1 MKIRK
6 LTNEE
11 IKGAC
16 AFAVSIYNIAIRG
29 CFRTQDCHRY
39 FDEYMDADRLT
50 DEERAG
56 VLVVFGAFDSNVLC
70 GVCGM
75 TNEGHI
81 TMLYVHPQYLRRGIG
96 KKLLERV
103 RIYARMQL
111 KLMQVSVN
119 AMPAYTADY
128 FRRVGFKSAYQ
139 GGFLQWTRRYVRSY
153 DSKKGIYQVEYTP
166 RHIADKTFD
175 CNFSWLYMPCIFFPG
190 LIYAVCAG
198 LTP

>member
-1 MKIRK
+1 MCLCGKYIQYRNQR
-6 LTNEE
+6 LLSDTGES
-11 IKGAC
+11 
-16 AFAVSIYNIAIRG
+16 SI
-29 CFRTQDCHRY
+29 

-128 FRRVGFKSAYQ
+128 FSRVGFKSAYQ
-139 GGFLQWTRRYVRSY
+139 GGFCNGQGDMYVPMTAKAYIRWSIHR
-153 DSKKGIYQVEYTP
+153 DI
-166 RHIADKTFD
+166 
-175 CNFSWLYMPCIFFPG
+175 
-190 LIYAVCAG
+190 
-198 LTP
+198 

>member
-1 MKIRK
+1 
-6 LTNEE
+6 
-11 IKGAC
+11 
-16 AFAVSIYNIAIRG
+16 
-29 CFRTQDCHRY
+29 
-39 FDEYMDADRLT
+39 MDADRLT

-128 FRRVGFKSAYQ
+128 FSRVGFKSAYR
-139 GGFLQWTRRYVRSY
+139 G
-153 DSKKGIYQVEYTP
+153 
-166 RHIADKTFD
+166 
-175 CNFSWLYMPCIFFPG
+175 
-190 LIYAVCAG
+190 
-198 LTP
+198 

>member
-16 AFAVSIYNIAIRG
+16 AFAVNIYNIAIRSS
-29 CFRTQDCHRY
+29 FRTQDCHRY

-50 DEERAG
+50 DEERTG
-56 VLVVFGAFDSNVLC
+56 VLAVFGAFDSNVLC

-81 TMLYVHPQYLRRGIG
+81 TMLYVHPQYLKHGIG

-119 AMPAYTADY
+119 AMPAYMADY

-139 GGFLQWTRRYVRSY
+139 GGFCNGQSDMYVPMTAKS
-153 DSKKGIYQVEYTP
+153 IYQIEYTP
-166 RHIADKTFD
+166 RRIADKTFIAISVGFT
-175 CNFSWLYMPCIFFPG
+175 CLVFFSG
-190 LIYAVCAG
+190 VIYALCAG

>member
-29 CFRTQDCHRY
+29 YVRTPDCHRY
-39 FDEYMDADRLT
+39 FDEYMDEDRLT
-50 DEERAG
+50 EEERNGA
-56 VLVVFGAFDSNVLC
+56 LVVFGAFESNVLC

-81 TMLYVHPQYLRRGIG
+81 TMLYVHPQYLGRGAG
-96 KKLLERV
+96 KKLLERA

-111 KLMQVSVN
+111 SLMQVSVN

-128 FRRVGFKSAYQ
+128 FRRVGFKSTYQ
-139 GGFLQWTRRYVRSY
+139 GGFCNGQSDMYVPMTAKS
-153 DSKKGIYQVEYTP
+153 IYQVEYTP
-166 RHIADKTFD
+166 RRISDRTFIAISVGFTCLVF
-175 CNFSWLYMPCIFFPG
+175 FSG
-190 LIYAVCAG
+190 VIYAVCAG

>member
-29 CFRTQDCHRY
+29 CFRTLDCHRY

-50 DEERAG
+50 DEERIG

-111 KLMQVSVN
+111 KLMQVSVKCRHTRQN
-119 AMPAYTADY
+119 TSCMWALRVHIREAFAMDKAICT
-128 FRRVGFKSAYQ
+128 
-139 GGFLQWTRRYVRSY
+139 FL
-153 DSKKGIYQVEYTP
+153 
-166 RHIADKTFD
+166 
-175 CNFSWLYMPCIFFPG
+175 
-190 LIYAVCAG
+190 
-198 LTP
+198 

>member
-29 CFRTQDCHRY
+29 CFRTQESHRY

-50 DEERAG
+50 EEERTGA
-56 VLVVFGAFDSNVLC
+56 LVVFGAFDSNVLC

-81 TMLYVHPQYLRRGIG
+81 TMLYVHPQYLRRGVG
-96 KKLLERV
+96 KKLLERA

-128 FRRVGFKSAYQ
+128 FRRVGFKSTYQ
-139 GGFLQWTRRYVRSY
+139 GGFCNGQSDMYVPMTAKS
-153 DSKKGIYQVEYTP
+153 IYQVEYTP
-166 RHIADKTFD
+166 RRISDRTFIAISVGFTCLVF
-175 CNFSWLYMPCIFFPG
+175 FSG
-190 LIYAVCAG
+190 VIYAVCAG

>member
-1 MKIRK
+1 
-6 LTNEE
+6 
-11 IKGAC
+11 
-16 AFAVSIYNIAIRG
+16 
-29 CFRTQDCHRY
+29 
-39 FDEYMDADRLT
+39 MDADRLT
-50 DEERAG
+50 EEERTGA
-56 VLVVFGAFDSNVLC
+56 LVVFGAFDSNVLC

-96 KKLLERV
+96 KKLLERA

-128 FRRVGFKSAYQ
+128 FRRVGFKSTYQ
-139 GGFLQWTRRYVRSY
+139 GGFCNGQSDMYVPMTAKS
-153 DSKKGIYQVEYTP
+153 IYQIEYTP
-166 RHIADKTFD
+166 RRISDRTFIAISVGFTCLVF
-175 CNFSWLYMPCIFFPG
+175 FSG
-190 LIYAVCAG
+190 VIYAVCAG

>member
-29 CFRTQDCHRY
+29 CFRTQDSHRY

-50 DEERAG
+50 DEERTG

-139 GGFLQWTRRYVRSY
+139 GVFCNGQGDMYVPMTAKS
-153 DSKKGIYQVEYTP
+153 IYQVEYTP
-166 RHIADKTFD
+166 RHISDKTFIAISVGFT
-175 CNFSWLYMPCIFFPG
+175 CLVFFSG
-190 LIYAVCAG
+190 VIYAVCAG

>member
-29 CFRTQDCHRY
+29 CFRTQESHRY

-50 DEERAG
+50 DEERTGA
-56 VLVVFGAFDSNVLC
+56 LVVFGAFDSNVLC

-119 AMPAYTADY
+119 AMPAHTADY

-139 GGFLQWTRRYVRSY
+139 GGFCNGQGDMYVPMTA
-153 DSKKGIYQVEYTP
+153 KKHISGGVYT
-166 RHIADKTFD
+166 ATY
-175 CNFSWLYMPCIFFPG
+175 S
-190 LIYAVCAG
+190 
-198 LTP
+198 

>member
-29 CFRTQDCHRY
+29 CFRTQECHRY

-50 DEERAG
+50 EEERTGA
-56 VLVVFGAFDSNVLC
+56 LVVFGAFDSNVLC

-96 KKLLERV
+96 KKLLERA

-128 FRRVGFKSAYQ
+128 FRRVGFKSTYQ
-139 GGFLQWTRRYVRSY
+139 GGFYNGQSDMYVPMTAKS
-153 DSKKGIYQVEYTP
+153 IYQVEYTP
-166 RHIADKTFD
+166 RRISDRTFIAISVGFTCLVF
-175 CNFSWLYMPCIFFPG
+175 FSG
-190 LIYAVCAG
+190 VIYAVCAG

>member
-39 FDEYMDADRLT
+39 FDEYMDADRLM

-56 VLVVFGAFDSNVLC
+56 VLVVFGAFDSNLLC

-119 AMPAYTADY
+119 AMPVYTADY

-139 GGFLQWTRRYVRSY
+139 GGFCDEQGDMYVPMTA
-153 DSKKGIYQVEYTP
+153 KGIYQVEYTP
-166 RHIADKTFD
+166 RHISDKTFIAISVGFT
-175 CNFSWLYMPCIFFPG
+175 CLVFFSG
-190 LIYAVCAG
+190 VIYAVCAG

>member
-50 DEERAG
+50 EEERSGA
-56 VLVVFGAFDSNVLC
+56 LVVFGAFDSNVLC

-111 KLMQVSVN
+111 NLMQVSVN
-119 AMPAYTADY
+119 AMPAYTAEY

-139 GGFLQWTRRYVRSY
+139 GGFCNVQGDMYVPMTAKS
-153 DSKKGIYQVEYTP
+153 IYQVEYTP
-166 RHIADKTFD
+166 RHISDKTFIAISVGFT
-175 CNFSWLYMPCIFFPG
+175 CLVFFSG
-190 LIYAVCAG
+190 VIYAVCAG

>member
-128 FRRVGFKSAYQ
+128 FRRVHPILCYAANRLKSVRRAVV
-139 GGFLQWTRRYVRSY
+139 GSFLRDMNIMRMTL
-153 DSKKGIYQVEYTP
+153 
-166 RHIADKTFD
+166 F
-175 CNFSWLYMPCIFFPG
+175 
-190 LIYAVCAG
+190 
-198 LTP
+198 

>member
-16 AFAVSIYNIAIRG
+16 AFAVSIYNIAVRG
-29 CFRTQDCHRY
+29 CFRTQDSHRY

-50 DEERAG
+50 DEERTG

-111 KLMQVSVN
+111 KLVQVSVN

-139 GGFLQWTRRYVRSY
+139 GGFCNGQGDMYVSMTAK
-153 DSKKGIYQVEYTP
+153 SIYQVEYTP
-166 RHIADKTFD
+166 RHISDKTFIAISVGFT
-175 CNFSWLYMPCIFFPG
+175 CLVFFSG
-190 LIYAVCAG
+190 VIYAVCAG

>member
-16 AFAVSIYNIAIRG
+16 AFAVNIYNIAIRG
-29 CFRTQDCHRY
+29 CFRTQECHRY

-50 DEERAG
+50 EEERTGA
-56 VLVVFGAFDSNVLC
+56 LVVFGAFDSNVLC

-96 KKLLERV
+96 KKLLERA

-128 FRRVGFKSAYQ
+128 FRRVGFKSTCQ
-139 GGFLQWTRRYVRSY
+139 GEFCNGQSDMYVPMTAKS
-153 DSKKGIYQVEYTP
+153 IYQVEYTP
-166 RHIADKTFD
+166 RRISDRTFIAISVGFTCLVF
-175 CNFSWLYMPCIFFPG
+175 FSG
-190 LIYAVCAG
+190 VIYAVCAG

>member
-16 AFAVSIYNIAIRG
+16 AFAVGIYNIAIRG
-29 CFRTQDCHRY
+29 CFRTQECHRY

-50 DEERAG
+50 EEERTGA
-56 VLVVFGAFDSNVLC
+56 LVVFGAFDSNVLC

-96 KKLLERV
+96 KKLVERA

-128 FRRVGFKSAYQ
+128 FRRVGFKSTYQ
-139 GGFLQWTRRYVRSY
+139 GGFCNGQSDMYVPMTAKS
-153 DSKKGIYQVEYTP
+153 IYQVEYTP
-166 RHIADKTFD
+166 RRISDRTFIAISVGFTCLVF
-175 CNFSWLYMPCIFFPG
+175 FSG
-190 LIYAVCAG
+190 VIYAVCAG

>member
-29 CFRTQDCHRY
+29 CVRTPDCHRY

-50 DEERAG
+50 EEEGNGA
-56 VLVVFGAFDSNVLC
+56 LVVFGAFESNVLC

-81 TMLYVHPQYLRRGIG
+81 TMLYVHPQYLRRGAG
-96 KKLLERV
+96 KKLLERA

-111 KLMQVSVN
+111 SLMQVSVN

-128 FRRVGFKSAYQ
+128 FRRVGFKSAGQ
-139 GGFLQWTRRYVRSY
+139 GGFYNGQSDMYVPMTAKS
-153 DSKKGIYQVEYTP
+153 IYQVEYTP
-166 RHIADKTFD
+166 RRISDRTFIAISVGFTCLVF
-175 CNFSWLYMPCIFFPG
+175 FSG
-190 LIYAVCAG
+190 VIYAVCAG

>member
-29 CFRTQDCHRY
+29 CGRTQECHRY

-50 DEERAG
+50 EEERNGA
-56 VLVVFGAFDSNVLC
+56 LVVFGAFESNVLC

-81 TMLYVHPQYLRRGIG
+81 TMLYVHPQYLRRGAG
-96 KKLLERV
+96 KKLLERA

-128 FRRVGFKSAYQ
+128 FRRVGFKSTCQ
-139 GGFLQWTRRYVRSY
+139 GEFCNGQSDMYVPMTAKS
-153 DSKKGIYQVEYTP
+153 IYQVEYTP
-166 RHIADKTFD
+166 RRISDRTFIAISVGFTCLVF
-175 CNFSWLYMPCIFFPG
+175 FSG
-190 LIYAVCAG
+190 VIYAVCAG

>member
-50 DEERAG
+50 DEERTG

-96 KKLLERV
+96 KSFWRV
-103 RIYARMQL
+103 GIYARMQL

-128 FRRVGFKSAYQ
+128 FAGRVGFKSAYR
-139 GGFLQWTRRYVRSY
+139 GRLLRWTRRYVRSY
-153 DSKKGIYQVEYTP
+153 DSKSIY
-166 RHIADKTFD
+166 RWSIHRDI
-175 CNFSWLYMPCIFFPG
+175 
-190 LIYAVCAG
+190 
-198 LTP
+198 

>member
-50 DEERAG
+50 DEERTGA
-56 VLVVFGAFDSNVLC
+56 LVVFGAFDSNVLC

-119 AMPAYTADY
+119 AMPAYTAEY
-128 FRRVGFKSAYQ
+128 FMHVGFKRAYQ
-139 GGFLQWTRRYVRSY
+139 GDFCNGQGDMYVPMTAKS
-153 DSKKGIYQVEYTP
+153 IYQVEYTP
-166 RHIADKTFD
+166 RHISDKTFIAISVGFT
-175 CNFSWLYMPCIFFPG
+175 CLVFFSG
-190 LIYAVCAG
+190 VIYAVCAG

>member
-56 VLVVFGAFDSNVLC
+56 VLVVFGAFDK
-70 GVCGM
+70 
-75 TNEGHI
+75 
-81 TMLYVHPQYLRRGIG
+81 RG
-96 KKLLERV
+96 
-103 RIYARMQL
+103 A
-111 KLMQVSVN
+111 S
-119 AMPAYTADY
+119 
-128 FRRVGFKSAYQ
+128 
-139 GGFLQWTRRYVRSY
+139 
-153 DSKKGIYQVEYTP
+153 
-166 RHIADKTFD
+166 HH
-175 CNFSWLYMPCIFFPG
+175 
-190 LIYAVCAG
+190 AVCASAVFKTWNWQKASG
-198 LTP
+198 ESQDICAHAA

>member
-50 DEERAG
+50 DEERTG

-119 AMPAYTADY
+119 AMPAYTAEY
-128 FRRVGFKSAYQ
+128 FMHVGFKRAYQ
-139 GGFLQWTRRYVRSY
+139 GDFCNGQGDMYVPMTAKS
-153 DSKKGIYQVEYTP
+153 IYQVEYTP
-166 RHIADKTFD
+166 RHISDKTFIAISVGFT
-175 CNFSWLYMPCIFFPG
+175 CLVFFSG
-190 LIYAVCAG
+190 VIYAVCAG

>member
-16 AFAVSIYNIAIRG
+16 AFAVGIYNIAIRG
-29 CFRTQDCHRY
+29 CFRAQECHRY
-39 FDEYMDADRLT
+39 FDEYMDANRLT
-50 DEERAG
+50 EEERTG
-56 VLVVFGAFDSNVLC
+56 ELVVFGAFDSNVLC

-81 TMLYVHPQYLRRGIG
+81 TMLYVHPQYLRRGAG
-96 KKLLERV
+96 KKLLERA

-111 KLMQVSVN
+111 KLIQVSVN

-128 FRRVGFKSAYQ
+128 FRRVGFKSTCQ
-139 GGFLQWTRRYVRSY
+139 GGFCNGQSDMYVPMTAKS
-153 DSKKGIYQVEYTP
+153 IYQVEYTP
-166 RHIADKTFD
+166 RRISDRTFIAISVGFTCLVF
-175 CNFSWLYMPCIFFPG
+175 FSG
-190 LIYAVCAG
+190 VIYAVCAG

>member
-16 AFAVSIYNIAIRG
+16 AFAVGIYNIAIRG
-29 CFRTQDCHRY
+29 CFRAQECHRY

-50 DEERAG
+50 EEERTGA
-56 VLVVFGAFDSNVLC
+56 LVVFGAFDSNVLC

-81 TMLYVHPQYLRRGIG
+81 TMLYVHPQCLRRGIG
-96 KKLLERV
+96 KKLLERA

-128 FRRVGFKSAYQ
+128 FRRVGFKSTYQ
-139 GGFLQWTRRYVRSY
+139 GGFCNGQSDMYVPMTAKS
-153 DSKKGIYQVEYTP
+153 IYQVEYTP
-166 RHIADKTFD
+166 RRISDRTFIAISVGFTCLVF
-175 CNFSWLYMPCIFFPG
+175 FSG
-190 LIYAVCAG
+190 VIYAVCAG

>member
-29 CFRTQDCHRY
+29 CFRAQECHRY

-50 DEERAG
+50 EEERTGA
-56 VLVVFGAFDSNVLC
+56 LVVFGAFDSNVLC

-81 TMLYVHPQYLRRGIG
+81 TMLYVHPQYLRRGAG
-96 KKLLERV
+96 KKLLERA

-128 FRRVGFKSAYQ
+128 FRRVGFKSTYQ
-139 GGFLQWTRRYVRSY
+139 GGFYNGQSDMYVPVTAKS
-153 DSKKGIYQVEYTP
+153 IYQVEYTP
-166 RHIADKTFD
+166 RRISDRTFIAISVGFTCLVF
-175 CNFSWLYMPCIFFPG
+175 FSG
-190 LIYAVCAG
+190 VIYAVCAG

>member
-29 CFRTQDCHRY
+29 CFRTADCHRY

-50 DEERAG
+50 EEERNGA
-56 VLVVFGAFDSNVLC
+56 LV
-70 GVCGM
+70 VCGM

-81 TMLYVHPQYLRRGIG
+81 TMLYVHPQYLRRGAG
-96 KKLLERV
+96 KKLLERA

-128 FRRVGFKSAYQ
+128 FRRVGFKSTYQ
-139 GGFLQWTRRYVRSY
+139 GGFCNGQSDMYVPMTAKS
-153 DSKKGIYQVEYTP
+153 IYQIEYTP
-166 RHIADKTFD
+166 RRISDRTFIAISVGFTCLVF
-175 CNFSWLYMPCIFFPG
+175 FSG
-190 LIYAVCAG
+190 VIYAVCAG

>member
-16 AFAVSIYNIAIRG
+16 AFAVGIYNIAIRG
-29 CFRTQDCHRY
+29 CFRTQECHRY

-50 DEERAG
+50 EEERTGA
-56 VLVVFGAFDSNVLC
+56 LVVFGAFDSNVLC

-96 KKLLERV
+96 KKLLERA

-128 FRRVGFKSAYQ
+128 FRRVGFKSTYQ
-139 GGFLQWTRRYVRSY
+139 GSFCDGQSDMYVPMTAKS
-153 DSKKGIYQVEYTP
+153 IYQVEYTP
-166 RHIADKTFD
+166 RRISDRTFIAISVGFTCLVF
-175 CNFSWLYMPCIFFPG
+175 FSG
-190 LIYAVCAG
+190 VIYAVCAG

>member
-50 DEERAG
+50 DEERTG

-111 KLMQVSVN
+111 NLMQVSVN
-119 AMPAYTADY
+119 AMPAYTAEY
-128 FRRVGFKSAYQ
+128 FMHVGFKSAYQ
-139 GGFLQWTRRYVRSY
+139 GDFCNGQGDMYVPMTAKS
-153 DSKKGIYQVEYTP
+153 IYQVEYTP
-166 RHIADKTFD
+166 RHISDKTFIAISVGFT
-175 CNFSWLYMPCIFFPG
+175 CLVFFSG
-190 LIYAVCAG
+190 VIYAVCAG

>member
-16 AFAVSIYNIAIRG
+16 AFAVNIYNIAIRG
-29 CFRTQDCHRY
+29 CFRTQECHRY

-50 DEERAG
+50 EEERTGA
-56 VLVVFGAFDSNVLC
+56 LVVFGAFDSNVLC

-81 TMLYVHPQYLRRGIG
+81 TMLYVHPQCLRRGIG
-96 KKLLERV
+96 KKLLERA

-128 FRRVGFKSAYQ
+128 FRRVGFKSTYQ
-139 GGFLQWTRRYVRSY
+139 GGFCNGQSDMYVPMTAKS
-153 DSKKGIYQVEYTP
+153 IYQVEYTP
-166 RHIADKTFD
+166 RRISDRTFIAISVGFTCLVF
-175 CNFSWLYMPCIFFPG
+175 FSG
-190 LIYAVCAG
+190 VIYAVCAG

>member
-1 MKIRK
+1 MKIRR

-16 AFAVSIYNIAIRG
+16 AFAVNIYNIAIRG
-29 CFRTQDCHRY
+29 SFRTQDCHRY

-50 DEERAG
+50 EEERTGA
-56 VLVVFGAFDSNVLC
+56 LVVFGAFESNVLC

-119 AMPAYTADY
+119 AMPAYMADY
-128 FRRVGFKSAYQ
+128 FRRVGFKSTCQ
-139 GGFLQWTRRYVRSY
+139 GGFNNGQSDMYVPMTAKS
-153 DSKKGIYQVEYTP
+153 IYQVEYTP
-166 RHIADKTFD
+166 RHISDKTFIAISVGFT
-175 CNFSWLYMPCIFFPG
+175 CLVFFSG

>member
-29 CFRTQDCHRY
+29 CVRTPEFHQY

-50 DEERAG
+50 EEERTGA
-56 VLVVFGAFDSNVLC
+56 LVVFGAFESNVLC

-81 TMLYVHPQYLRRGIG
+81 TMLYVHPQYLRRGAG
-96 KKLLERV
+96 KKLLERA

-111 KLMQVSVN
+111 SLMQVSVN

-128 FRRVGFKSAYQ
+128 FRRVGFKNTCQ
-139 GGFLQWTRRYVRSY
+139 GGFCNGQSDMYVPMTAKS
-153 DSKKGIYQVEYTP
+153 IYQVEYTP
-166 RHIADKTFD
+166 RRISDRTFIAISVGFTCLVF
-175 CNFSWLYMPCIFFPG
+175 FSG
-190 LIYAVCAG
+190 VIYAVCAG